1 QLAMQKQFSNAG
13 YYALQLPYAENLRL
27 IALNTNLFSYKAK
40 GKNLDSAAVSELNW
54 LHAELQSAKNAHQR
68 VFIAMHI
75 PNGIDIYAT
84 THTRLFRLTTLWK
97 SEYIQRF
104 EAELKQYSADI
115 AGIFAGHLHRNQYQI
130 LTYDTHEI
138 P

>member
-1 QLAMQKQFSNAG
+1 
-13 YYALQLPYAENLRL
+13 
-27 IALNTNLFSYKAK
+27 
-40 GKNLDSAAVSELNW
+40 
-54 LHAELQSAKNAHQR
+54 
-68 VFIAMHI
+68 
-75 PNGIDIYAT
+75 IYAT

-138 P
+138 PVMNVTSISPVFGNQPGFRDISYFTHPIHLDDVITYSFPIGGGTAV